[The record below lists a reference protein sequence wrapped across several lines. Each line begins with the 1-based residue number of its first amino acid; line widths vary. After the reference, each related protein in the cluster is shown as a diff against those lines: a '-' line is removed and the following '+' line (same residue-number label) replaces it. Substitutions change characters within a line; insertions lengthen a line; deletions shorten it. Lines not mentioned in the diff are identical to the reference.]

1 MTSFDLESIGLLAL
15 VGVPLFGLMGLLLL
29 LLLLLLL
36 WLKAGEVLGAL
47 RRLRDRIDRSQ
58 HWP

>member
-15 VGVPLFGLMGLLLL
+15 VGVPLFGLMG
-29 LLLLLLL
+29 LLL

>member
-15 VGVPLFGLMGLLLL
+15 VGVPLFGLMG
-29 LLLLLLL
+29 LLLLL